1 MFEEMKNA
9 MWRVFCG
16 LTFCFLLIASSLA
29 GTSPASAQTSTPVPT
44 TTAPATPAD
53 VALEPITEPWV
64 DPEDT
69 LGDAFMVSIEFDPV
83 ASEIEGSTQLAPGEF
98 KLLPADVA
106 LTDFYAELYYL
117 TPALPEGGE
126 FSVGFCFWVDPTGNC
141 YSITIQ
147 ADGAGNAIFGSGYLP
162 AVGQGDY
169 RALAMTS
176 TLAQLPMDPTPGA
189 ENFLGV
195 VVYHGYAILTGN
207 DFDVVAMVA
216 LPDAAIA
223 GKVKAEIGFVDW
235 GQLPN
240 AAPLDVTIT
249 EMDVWDL
256 SSGMTPVFDFLDEP
270 TATPAPMKPL
280 GGVGNGPGN

>member
-1 MFEEMKNA
+1 MMS
-9 MWRVFCG
+9 RLCCG
-16 LTFCFLLIASSLA
+16 FVFCFLLIATSLA
-29 GTSPASAQTSTPVPT
+29 GTIPASAQTTTPVSPTTASTP
-44 TTAPATPAD
+44 PAD
-53 VALEPITEPWV
+53 VAVEPITEPWI

-69 LGDAFMVSIEFDPV
+69 LGDAFMVSIDFDPV
-83 ASEIEGSTQLAPGEF
+83 ASQIQGSTQLAPGEF

-117 TPALPEGGE
+117 TPVLPEGGE
-126 FSVGFCFWVDPTGNC
+126 FSVGFCFWVDAAGNC
-141 YSITIQ
+141 YDITIQ
-147 ADGAGNAIFGSGYLP
+147 ADGDGNAIFGFGYLP
-162 AVGQGDY
+162 AVGQGEY
-169 RALAMTS
+169 QSLVMTS
-176 TLAQLPMDPTPGA
+176 TLAEIPMDPTPGA

-207 DFDVVAMVA
+207 DYDVLAMVA

-223 GKVKAEIGFVDW
+223 GKVKAQIGFVDW

-249 EMDVWDL
+249 EMGVWDL

-270 TATPAPMKPL
+270 TPTPAPAKPL